1 MPLASN
7 LLVLATAVPQSRS
20 RHNLDACT
28 KLNKQRNPRTTKLY
42 TLLVYL
48 LALHTNVSL
57 SFNVTRTF
65 ILNISEYSV
74 TGFEK
79 LTPQNSFFHP

>member
-48 LALHTNVSL
+48 LALHTKGLTQWGEKSL
-57 SFNVTRTF
+57 G
-65 ILNISEYSV
+65 LDH
-74 TGFEK
+74 G
-79 LTPQNSFFHP
+79 LTQ